1 MESLRYISRLRFSIQ
16 LLICEAAFLI
26 GRPRR
31 EGFIWRLAAAA
42 AGYFLLASGWYALLH
57 SVPGDSPWV
66 KMVFWAGL
74 FVLTLGGMGLCF
86 DLSPMELLFVGTGGY
101 ATEHIAFGVAKI
113 LQYATGW
120 YPERIGTVADH
131 LVFRFGIYVAV
142 AAVVYLL
149 LIRRN
154 RDKESFRP
162 GDGRIALLALIM
174 LLAAI
179 ILSVFYGDETYVAQR
194 TLVSE
199 VIFPLYSMV
208 SCVLVMLM
216 EYYVLRENTLKRDQ
230 EMMEQLLQM
239 ANAQQ
244 KSSKE
249 TIDIINMKCHDLK
262 HQVSALAAMRDDA
275 ARSEYVAEVKKV
287 VSIYDATYHTGC
299 EVLDYILREKTLLAN
314 QYHVT
319 FSCMADG
326 SAIRFLSS
334 ADLYALLGNALDNAL
349 ERIAQEEQDQRII
362 SLQIRRSGE
371 MVLIHLENRCSRVP
385 EFQDGLPLTDKAD
398 KNAHGFG
405 VKSIRYLAEKYGGE
419 LYIRVQNG
427 MFTLDILIPQPE
439 PATP

>member
-1 MESLRYISRLRFSIQ
+1 MESLRYISCLRFSIQ

-26 GRPRR
+26 GRPSR

-86 DLSPMELLFVGTGGY
+86 DLSPMELLFVSTGGY

-142 AAVVYLL
+142 AAAVYLL

-154 RDKESFRP
+154 RGKESFRP

-199 VIFPLYSMV
+199 VIFPMYSIV

-275 ARSEYVAEVKKV
+275 ARSEYVAEVKKM

-439 PATP
+439 PAIP